1 MIQYNSHVTQPN
13 NSFWQIFYIK
23 FNLFD
28 RKLIRRVILSIL
40 GFTRKCLVLYVFGKW
55 ILIDIK
61 NGKINTNYKLDAFY
75 CQFLEI
81 PIKCSC

>member
-1 MIQYNSHVTQPN
+1 MIMIQYNSHVTQPN

-40 GFTRKCLVLYVFGKW
+40 GFTQNVLFYMFLVNEF
-55 ILIDIK
+55 
-61 NGKINTNYKLDAFY
+61 
-75 CQFLEI
+75 
-81 PIKCSC
+81 S